1 MLRSTWNIFHFSG
14 KQKRYYRNS
23 LEIVKQAANHWR
35 GNDVEFVV
43 QLGDIIDSKAKQ
55 HKGSEIECSKV
66 LEELNKA
73 GGKYLVNIIG
83 NHELYNFKRE
93 ELKTLLNVE
102 KDGITW
108 HSFKPW
114 ENVPIRSDMNLIFW
128 FCFYIKWSQDYCSG
142 WVWNIINWRIGSRK
156 DWWSKQISGRT
167 QSKWFQN
174 IWSELVRWS
183 GWH

>member
-1 MLRSTWNIFHFSG
+1 M
-14 KQKRYYRNS
+14 
-23 LEIVKQAANHWR
+23 KQAANHWR

-114 ENVPIRSDMNLIFW
+114 ENVPIRSDMNLIFQ
-128 FCFYIKWSQDYCSG
+128 FCIYIK
-142 WVWNIINWRIGSRK
+142 
-156 DWWSKQISGRT
+156 
-167 QSKWFQN
+167 
-174 IWSELVRWS
+174 
-183 GWH
+183 